1 MIDSDDR
8 DTAEQRFSVLIA
20 GAGVAGLEAAFAL
33 RELAGDRIAV
43 TILSAGE
50 DFVYRPSS
58 IGEPFDRSYAEHYEL
73 AGLTGEAGAELVRG
87 VLAQVDTEARVVR
100 TVEGAELSYD
110 ALLVATGARI
120 ESFSEHTTNVDDAH
134 MDELLHGLVQDIEEG
149 YVHELAIVI
158 PAPLPWVFPG
168 YELALMA
175 SERAWDMQSELLVTL
190 LTPERQALE
199 VFGDQVSREVAALL
213 AERHIELVTSAYCE
227 VPQAQQ
233 VLVHPGGRVV
243 HAGRVVALPR
253 LLGPAFDGLPA
264 DGGGFLPVDE
274 YGRVRGVDR
283 VWAAGDATDVPIKL
297 GGVAAQ
303 LADVAARS
311 IAERAGCATRPK
323 PFAPHVEGVLMTGGT
338 PRYLRADPAWPGAA
352 GESISAPVASVIA
365 PPKISAPY
373 LAPHL
378 TSSRLSRAVASR

>member
-1 MIDSDDR
+1 MIDR
-8 DTAEQRFSVLIA
+8 DEGETGEQRFSVLIA

-43 TILSAGE
+43 TVLSAGE

-58 IGEPFDRSYAEHYEL
+58 IGEPFDHSYAEHYEL
-73 AGLTGEAGAELVRG
+73 AGLATGAGAALVRG
-87 VLAQVDTEARVVR
+87 TLAHVDTEARLVR
-100 TVEGAELSYD
+100 TVEGGELSYD

-120 ESFSEHTTNVDDAH
+120 EPFSEHTTNVDDAH

-149 YVHELAIVI
+149 YAHELAIVI
-158 PAPLPWVFPG
+158 PAPMPWVFPG

-175 SERAWDMQSELLVTL
+175 SERAWDMQTELSITL
-190 LTPERQALE
+190 LTPERMALE
-199 VFGDQVSREVAALL
+199 VFGDQVSREVSLLL
-213 AERHIELVTSAYCE
+213 AERHIDLVTSAYCE
-227 VPQAQQ
+227 VPQSQQ
-233 VLVHPGGRVV
+233 VVVHPGGRVV

-283 VWAAGDATDVPIKL
+283 VWAAGDATDVLIKL

-311 IAERAGCATRPK
+311 IAERAGFPTRPK
-323 PFAPHVEGVLMTGGT
+323 PFAPYVEGVLMTGGT

-352 GESISAPVASVIA
+352 GESISAHVPSAIA
-365 PPKISAPY
+365 PPKIAAPY
-373 LAPHL
+373 LASHL
-378 TSSRLSRAVASR
+378 ETRRLSRAVASR